1 MAEPGQ
7 HTDADSREDT
17 ERERL
22 EKAHEAELPAAS
34 PVPAGEEAA
43 HPPGHHAPS
52 ETPPE
57 RPGHGGPQ
65 VRRKPGKP
73 GKPGE
78 R

>member
-22 EKAHEAELPAAS
+22 EAAREADLPSAS
-34 PVPAGEEAA
+34 PVSEGEEAA

-52 ETPPE
+52 GTPPE
-57 RPGHGGPQ
+57 RPGHRGPQ
-65 VRRKPGKP
+65 VRREPGKP